1 MALRDSAAQRSAAA
15 APRVSDTV
23 PLTSALPPFV
33 EIYDTYFAFIWSC
46 TRRLGVR
53 SEAMDDVVQEIF
65 IVIHSK
71 LPTLQQPESLRSWI
85 YGIVRRTVSGYHRS
99 KRSQEVPGMSPDL
112 DARSSESRPPTPSEL
127 AEQVDELRLLSSLLA
142 ELDEAKRE
150 VLVLVELEEM
160 TVPEVAEALEIPLN
174 TAYSRLRAAR
184 QAFEAA
190 LARHALREGGQ
201 GPQWRS

>member
-1 MALRDSAAQRSAAA
+1 MALRDSAAQRSAAT
-15 APRVSDTV
+15 APRALDAA
-23 PLTSALPPFV
+23 PLTSTVPPFV
-33 EIYDTYFAFIWSC
+33 EIYETYFDFVWSC

-71 LPTLQQPESLRSWI
+71 LSTLQQPESLRSWI
-85 YGIVRRTVSGYHRS
+85 YGIVRRTVSGYHRA
-99 KRSQEVPGMSPDL
+99 KRSHELPSVSPDL
-112 DARSSESRPPTPSEL
+112 EPRSPESRPLTPLEL
-127 AEQVDELRLLSSLLA
+127 TEQVDELRLLSSLLA

-150 VLVLVELEEM
+150 VFVLVELEEM

-184 QAFEAA
+184 LAFEAA
-190 LARHALREGGQ
+190 LARHALREGGK
-201 GPQWRS
+201 GSQWRS